1 MLLALAG
8 SLAIVVATSTV
19 TGATSSTASAPGVT
33 DDSIT
38 IDFITSK
45 TGPAASSSQYSDL
58 GCKARRGERQR
69 WRERAQ
75 DRLVYKDN
83 QTTQNLLQA
92 QDLVQN
98 DKVYLVIKDSP
109 LAPTS

>member
-1 MLLALAG
+1 MN
-8 SLAIVVATSTV
+8 
-19 TGATSSTASAPGVT
+19 
-33 DDSIT
+33 
-38 IDFITSK
+38 
-45 TGPAASSSQYSDL
+45 
-58 GCKARRGERQR
+58 
-69 WRERAQ
+69 AQ